1 LSSAGR
7 GAWTAAQ
14 RRGSYSY
21 GSEGPATA
29 VAEQPQPLSADK
41 KKPVLVTGASGL
53 VGIHTCRELSKKGW
67 QVRALVRDPAKAAMA
82 LGQLPVEFR
91 VGDVRDASTLRSS
104 LSGCG
109 AVIHLAAIAI
119 EKKGESYRE
128 SNTAATERLISAAR
142 AETVQRVIF
151 MSQNGA
157 DSHSPYPFLRS
168 KGVAQDSIKTSG
180 LNWTILR
187 PSVIFGPEDQF
198 VNVLGR
204 LIKLTPR
211 VFPLPGGGSARFQ
224 PIAVDDVARVIRLTL
239 EKKDTVHQSYD
250 LGGAIPLTL
259 LQMTERILTAM
270 GTKRKIVPVPV
281 KALRPLIALAQRL
294 LPNPPVTPSL
304 LDLLSLDNTV
314 TNNALTE
321 HFKVVPIP
329 FAADELQ
336 YLRRITVRNA
346 LRSLFER
353 G

>member
-1 LSSAGR
+1 MAE
-7 GAWTAAQ
+7 
-14 RRGSYSY
+14 RGSYSY
-21 GSEGPATA
+21 GSEGPTTA

-67 QVRALVRDPAKAAMA
+67 QVRALIRDPAKAAMS

-91 VGDVRDASTLRSS
+91 IGDVRDASTLRSS

-119 EKKGESYRE
+119 ERKGESYRE

-157 DSHSPYPFLRS
+157 DSRSPYPFLRS

-204 LIKLTPR
+204 LIKLTPK

-224 PIAVDDVARVIRLTL
+224 PIAVDDVARVIRMSL

-270 GTKRKIVPVPV
+270 GTHRRIVPVPV

-314 TNNALTE
+314 ANNALTE
-321 HFKVVPIP
+321 HFKVVPVP

>member
-1 LSSAGR
+1 MAE
-7 GAWTAAQ
+7 
-14 RRGSYSY
+14 RGSYSY

-41 KKPVLVTGASGL
+41 KKPVLVTGAAGL

-67 QVRALVRDPAKAAMA
+67 QVRALIRDPARAAMA

-91 VGDVRDASTLRSS
+91 VGDIRDASTLRSS

-109 AVIHLAAIAI
+109 AVVHLAAIAI
-119 EKKGESYRE
+119 ERKGESYRE

-142 AETVQRVIF
+142 AESVQRVIF

-157 DSHSPYPFLRS
+157 DSRSPYPFLHS

-204 LIKLTPR
+204 LIKLTPK

-224 PIAVDDVARVIRLTL
+224 PIAVDDVARVIRLSL
-239 EKKDTVHQSYD
+239 EKKETVHQSYD

-270 GTKRKIVPVPV
+270 GTQRRIVGVPL
-281 KALRPLIALAQRL
+281 KALRPLVALAQRL

-314 TNNALTE
+314 ANNALTE
-321 HFKVVPIP
+321 QFKVVPIP

-353 G
+353 S